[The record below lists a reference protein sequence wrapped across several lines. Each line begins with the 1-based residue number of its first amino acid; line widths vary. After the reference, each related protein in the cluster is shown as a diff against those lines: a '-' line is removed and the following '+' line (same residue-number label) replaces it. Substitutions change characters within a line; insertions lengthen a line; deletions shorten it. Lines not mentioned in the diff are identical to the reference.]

1 MNVHRNLLEMFIAI
15 CFLIVFKH
23 LTKMCLSI
31 RKMKTASVEV
41 GAGGSGSRSL
51 VIVEVI
57 VIVEV
62 GAGACTRS
70 RSRSRKHSSGS
81 GDGSSALTVAG
92 RSVTTAIACCHD
104 YSNNSMISSDRD
116 CSGLGDDG
124 SSSSSYCSNHYG
136 ADRRY

>member
-1 MNVHRNLLEMFIAI
+1 MVVA
-15 CFLIVFKH
+15 
-23 LTKMCLSI
+23 
-31 RKMKTASVEV
+31 
-41 GAGGSGSRSL
+41 
-51 VIVEVI
+51 VI

-70 RSRSRKHSSGS
+70 RSIKHSSGG
-81 GDGSSALTVAG
+81 GDGDSSALAVAG